1 MLLHTYLAE
10 IDMHFR
16 IGDAAKQTGLTAHV
30 LRQWSKRYG
39 LNPSVISDGGHRL
52 YSSDDVRRL
61 TLVKRA
67 KSRGM
72 LLSELATLSVSSLEA
87 ITEEVRPSRPVFW
100 QGPAKNRFKSQF
112 ARLTWLTA
120 NELKNN
126 PSALF
131 IFQEDTITEEWLR
144 TLPIVG
150 ERDAYIFYEYASRP
164 HIKLLA
170 EMGYECIKGEPTF
183 EWFKETVEPS
193 YTARDFSPKDIDRLI
208 QTEAKLDCE
217 CPARL
222 AKIVKQL
229 RGYAEYSLECKTP
242 SEKQA
247 WLHRRVFEHIRKAQV
262 EIEQSLA
269 LIAREES
276 L

>member
-1 MLLHTYLAE
+1 
-10 IDMHFR
+10 MHFR

-52 YSSDDVRRL
+52 YSMDDVRRL
-61 TLVKRA
+61 ALVKRA

-72 LLSELATLSVSSLEA
+72 LLSELATLSVGSLEA

-100 QGPAKNRFKSQF
+100 QGPSEKRFKAQF
-112 ARLTWLTA
+112 ARLSWLKSS
-120 NELKNN
+120 ELKNN
-126 PSALF
+126 PTALI
-131 IFQEDTITEEWLR
+131 IFQEDTVTEEWLK
-144 TLPIVG
+144 TLHIVG
-150 ERDAYIFYEYASRP
+150 EQDAYVFYEYASRP
-164 HIKLLA
+164 HLKQLA

-183 EWFKETVEPS
+183 DWFKETIEPS
-193 YTARDFSPKDIDRLI
+193 DVSREFSPEDIDRLI
-208 QTEAKLDCE
+208 RTESSLECE
-217 CPARL
+217 CPAHL

-229 RGYAEYSLECKTP
+229 RNFAEYSLECETH
-242 SEKQA
+242 SEEQG
-247 WLHRRVFEHIRKAQV
+247 WLHRKVFEHVQKAQV

-269 LIAREES
+269 LIAHEEG